1 MKLKKLISV
10 MLIGACVCS
19 MAACGSK
26 KEEKKIESADDLKDA
41 KIGVQTG
48 TTGDIYCSDDFGDD
62 HVERFNKG
70 ADAVQALVKGKIDA
84 VVIDNEPAKAFVDAN
99 DGLKILETPY
109 VEEDY
114 AMCFKKGNTELEDK
128 FNAAIKELKE
138 DGTFDKIVGYYIDG
152 TEEKGYESP
161 ADVDHSNGKLVMATN
176 AAFEPY
182 EYYED
187 NKIVG
192 VDVDFAQAIADKLGM
207 ELTVNDMEFD
217 RLGAFTYSAEEGTP
231 AAEMPDQVPQEQKEE
246 WQADV
251 MELQEEVIFDKN
263 EAMKGTVLY
272 AFIEGQVADENNTY
286 VGRTYRDAP
295 NVDGYIFINTDE
307 ELLTGDI
314 VKVEVTGAYE
324 YDLIATIVK

>member
-1 MKLKKLISV
+1 MKLKKVISV
-10 MLIGACVCS
+10 MLVGACVFS

-26 KEEKKIESADDLKDA
+26 KEEAKKIESADDLKDA

-138 DGTFDKIVGYYIDG
+138 DGTFDKIIGYYIDG
-152 TEEKGYESP
+152 TEDKGYESP
-161 ADVDHSNGKLVMATN
+161 ADADRSNGKLVMATN

-182 EYYED
+182 E
-187 NKIVG
+187 
-192 VDVDFAQAIADKLGM
+192 
-207 ELTVNDMEFD
+207 
-217 RLGAFTYSAEEGTP
+217 
-231 AAEMPDQVPQEQKEE
+231 
-246 WQADV
+246 
-251 MELQEEVIFDKN
+251 
-263 EAMKGTVLY
+263 
-272 AFIEGQVADENNTY
+272 
-286 VGRTYRDAP
+286 
-295 NVDGYIFINTDE
+295 
-307 ELLTGDI
+307 
-314 VKVEVTGAYE
+314 
-324 YDLIATIVK
+324 

>member
-1 MKLKKLISV
+1 MKLKKVISV
-10 MLIGACVCS
+10 MLVGACVFS

-26 KEEKKIESADDLKDA
+26 KEEAKKIESADDLKDA

-161 ADVDHSNGKLVMATN
+161 ADVDHSNGKLVMQQMQHLSHMN
-176 AAFEPY
+176 IM
-182 EYYED
+182 
-187 NKIVG
+187 KI
-192 VDVDFAQAIADKLGM
+192 
-207 ELTVNDMEFD
+207 T
-217 RLGAFTYSAEEGTP
+217 RL
-231 AAEMPDQVPQEQKEE
+231 
-246 WQADV
+246 
-251 MELQEEVIFDKN
+251 L
-263 EAMKGTVLY
+263 VLM
-272 AFIEGQVADENNTY
+272 
-286 VGRTYRDAP
+286 
-295 NVDGYIFINTDE
+295 
-307 ELLTGDI
+307 
-314 VKVEVTGAYE
+314 
-324 YDLIATIVK
+324 

>member
-1 MKLKKLISV
+1 MKLKKVISV
-10 MLIGACVCS
+10 MLVGACVFS

-26 KEEKKIESADDLKDA
+26 KEEAKKIESADDLKDA

-138 DGTFDKIVGYYIDG
+138 DGTIQKILDKYI
-152 TEEKGYESP
+152 K
-161 ADVDHSNGKLVMATN
+161 
-176 AAFEPY
+176 
-182 EYYED
+182 
-187 NKIVG
+187 
-192 VDVDFAQAIADKLGM
+192 
-207 ELTVNDMEFD
+207 
-217 RLGAFTYSAEEGTP
+217 
-231 AAEMPDQVPQEQKEE
+231 
-246 WQADV
+246 
-251 MELQEEVIFDKN
+251 
-263 EAMKGTVLY
+263 
-272 AFIEGQVADENNTY
+272 
-286 VGRTYRDAP
+286 
-295 NVDGYIFINTDE
+295 
-307 ELLTGDI
+307 
-314 VKVEVTGAYE
+314 
-324 YDLIATIVK
+324 

>member
-70 ADAVQALVKGKIDA
+70 ADAVQAL
-84 VVIDNEPAKAFVDAN
+84 VDAN

-217 RLGAFTYSAEEGTP
+217 SIIAAVDSGKADFGAAGMTVTKEREK
-231 AAEMPDQVPQEQKEE
+231 QV
-246 WQADV
+246 D
-251 MELQEEVIFDKN
+251 FSDS
-263 EAMKGTVLY
+263 Y
-272 AFIEGQVADENNTY
+272 Y
-286 VGRTYRDAP
+286 
-295 NVDGYIFINTDE
+295 
-307 ELLTGDI
+307 TGKQMII
-314 VKVEVTGAYE
+314 VK
-324 YDLIATIVK
+324 K

>member
-1 MKLKKLISV
+1 MKLKKVISV
-10 MLIGACVCS
+10 MLVGACVFS

-26 KEEKKIESADDLKDA
+26 KEEAKKIESADDLKDA

-138 DGTFDKIVGYYIDG
+138 DGTFDKIIGYYIDG
-152 TEEKGYESP
+152 TEDKGYESP
-161 ADVDHSNGKLVMATN
+161 ADADRSNGKLVMATN
-176 AAFEPY
+176 ATFEPY

-217 RLGAFTYSAEEGTP
+217 SIIAAVDSGKADFGAAGMTVTKEREK
-231 AAEMPDQVPQEQKEE
+231 QV
-246 WQADV
+246 D
-251 MELQEEVIFDKN
+251 FSDS
-263 EAMKGTVLY
+263 Y
-272 AFIEGQVADENNTY
+272 Y
-286 VGRTYRDAP
+286 
-295 NVDGYIFINTDE
+295 
-307 ELLTGDI
+307 TGKQMII
-314 VKVEVTGAYE
+314 VK
-324 YDLIATIVK
+324 K

>member
-1 MKLKKLISV
+1 MPAEIRMTFKEKEKSNEAEMEDVALQREINAIFARSTVYQEEKQ
-10 MLIGACVCS
+10 AER
-19 MAACGSK
+19 

-138 DGTFDKIVGYYIDG
+138 DGTFDKIIGYYIDG
-152 TEEKGYESP
+152 TEDKGYESP
-161 ADVDHSNGKLVMATN
+161 AD
-176 AAFEPY
+176 
-182 EYYED
+182 
-187 NKIVG
+187 
-192 VDVDFAQAIADKLGM
+192 AD
-207 ELTVNDMEFD
+207 
-217 RLGAFTYSAEEGTP
+217 RYRRPAEWRRKP
-231 AAEMPDQVPQEQKEE
+231 P
-246 WQADV
+246 
-251 MELQEEVIFDKN
+251 
-263 EAMKGTVLY
+263 
-272 AFIEGQVADENNTY
+272 
-286 VGRTYRDAP
+286 GRP
-295 NVDGYIFINTDE
+295 
-307 ELLTGDI
+307 
-314 VKVEVTGAYE
+314 
-324 YDLIATIVK
+324 

>member
-1 MKLKKLISV
+1 MKLKKVISV
-10 MLIGACVCS
+10 MLVGACVFS

-26 KEEKKIESADDLKDA
+26 KEEAKKIESADDLKDA

-114 AMCFKKGNTELEDK
+114 AMCFKKGNTELADK

-138 DGTFDKIVGYYIDG
+138 DGTFDKIIGYYIDG
-152 TEEKGYESP
+152 TEDKGYESP
-161 ADVDHSNGKLVMATN
+161 ADADRSNGKLVMATN

-182 EYYED
+182 EYYDGD
-187 NKIVG
+187 NVVG
-192 VDVDFAQAIADKLGM
+192 IDADIAKAICDKLGY
-207 ELTVNDMEFD
+207 ELKIEDMAFETILASVNSGKADFGAAGMTVTPEREESVD
-217 RLGAFTYSAEEGTP
+217 FTDTYANAT
-231 AAEMPDQVPQEQKEE
+231 QV
-246 WQADV
+246 
-251 MELQEEVIFDKN
+251 VIVRK
-263 EAMKGTVLY
+263 
-272 AFIEGQVADENNTY
+272 
-286 VGRTYRDAP
+286 
-295 NVDGYIFINTDE
+295 
-307 ELLTGDI
+307 
-314 VKVEVTGAYE
+314 
-324 YDLIATIVK
+324 